1 MTLAYWCG
9 RLVLWFHLELVSSL
23 ERGGTLSFS
32 SACHLCN
39 AWVKLPQPSMARF
52 APQNVMITLTTT
64 VLRSFQPSR
73 EAVWKH
79 CWNEHRMLG
88 FAVPFAIGLLSESD
102 LIVPVV
108 LPFCPA
114 AWDLTLYSGL
124 CPKEVAVPTA
134 WEGSSSNGS
143 SFGAKA
149 WSGIDCTSWRIFSSF
164 IVGRGVLSLGPG
176 LQ

>member
-9 RLVLWFHLELVSSL
+9 RLVLWFHLELVSFL

-73 EAVWKH
+73 EAVVKT
-79 CWNEHRMLG
+79 
-88 FAVPFAIGLLSESD
+88 LLKRTQD
-102 LIVPVV
+102 V
-108 LPFCPA
+108 
-114 AWDLTLYSGL
+114 GL
-124 CPKEVAVPTA
+124 C
-134 WEGSSSNGS
+134 S
-143 SFGAKA
+143 SFCHWFAK
-149 WSGIDCTSWRIFSSF
+149 
-164 IVGRGVLSLGPG
+164 
-176 LQ
+176 